1 MLTLS
6 LKLSCPSVVYEKK
19 LCITRDLFF
28 FFFKKN
34 PWHLDFHS
42 ADNLA
47 PYFSKGNEALCT
59 YAFLPSFFFFYF
71 FMNYL
76 GILHH
81 ESCYAHLPVFL
92 CSPLF
97 PCDCLHPEKSTPP
110 PNKSILC
117 GPYVYQS
124 MVKFLVALSARED
137 ESFSICIC
145 SRSHHLRRAIR
156 WPEQTL
162 TLLQATV
169 PITGLWIWVWV

>member
-1 MLTLS
+1 MHHKGLVFL
-6 LKLSCPSVVYEKK
+6 
-19 LCITRDLFF
+19 
-28 FFFKKN
+28 FFFKKTHDTLTSIQLITLLLTSLKAMKHYV
-34 PWHLDFHS
+34 PMHFCPH
-42 ADNLA
+42 
-47 PYFSKGNEALCT
+47 FS
-59 YAFLPSFFFFYF
+59 FFYF

-76 GILHH
+76 GISHH

-97 PCDCLHPEKSTPP
+97 PCDCLHPEKSTP

-169 PITGLWIWVWV
+169 PITGL